1 MNSITYYCAMKNLH
15 SSEVPKEST
24 NTQKATNPK
33 ANDKSNNAKG
43 KGQGNNNKN
52 QNKSNTNNKQQQKQ
66 PGGKQLTSF
75 EKGHEVIF
83 NEASKIDK
91 IETDEDEWSTD
102 VSEEAVMA
110 RRQSNLVGMLGNMAA
125 STNESNTRAQL
136 HQTLKSDQPAASKVA
151 EIISIQKKLN
161 MGEELRTQIL
171 FDYFFNNKT
180 PFLEQ
185 IKNSK
190 PIFELCDSVNVAKT
204 QKVLLGLL
212 CQLAVSKQLISS
224 FKDMLFAFYD
234 NELLSED
241 VILNW
246 YEVKVS
252 SMLTT
257 LNIGDL
263 ENLRKEAFPF
273 IEWLNAAS
281 EEDEEGDDGEE

>member
-1 MNSITYYCAMKNLH
+1 
-15 SSEVPKEST
+15 
-24 NTQKATNPK
+24 
-33 ANDKSNNAKG
+33 
-43 KGQGNNNKN
+43 
-52 QNKSNTNNKQQQKQ
+52 
-66 PGGKQLTSF
+66 
-75 EKGHEVIF
+75 
-83 NEASKIDK
+83 
-91 IETDEDEWSTD
+91 
-102 VSEEAVMA
+102 MA
-110 RRQSNLVGMLGNMAA
+110 RRQSNLVGMLGNIAA
-125 STNESNTRAQL
+125 STNEANTRAQL
-136 HQTLKSDQPAASKVA
+136 HQILKSDKQASAKVS
-151 EIISIQKKLN
+151 EITSLQKKLN

-190 PIFELCDSVNVAKT
+190 PIFDELCDTAKT

-212 CQLAVSKQLISS
+212 CQLAVSKQIISS

-252 SMLTT
+252 HILTT
-257 LNIGDL
+257 VNDSDL
-263 ENLRKEAFPF
+263 EQLRKEAFPF

-281 EEDEEGDDGEE
+281 EEDEEGDDDGEE